1 MINHQMKIND
11 LIEVEIK
18 KIGINGEGI
27 GYYNRLTVFVDHALP
42 GETVIV
48 RVREIYPNRIVG
60 DIEKIKN
67 QSPDRLEVLYPEY
80 DACGAYSMQ
89 HMTYKRSLTLKRD
102 IIVNALNHYVKEK
115 INYKK
120 IKPMIGMKEP
130 FGYRNKVS
138 LPIRRINGKNK
149 FGLYA
154 EKSNEFIPVN
164 DSPVQ
169 NPIINKIIQYLET
182 ILDEYHFD
190 AYISKTKQGFIKSV
204 VVRRAHY
211 SGETQISFLL
221 MRKFDK
227 VKEVVEKLVNKFP
240 EVVSVYVFY
249 TNKYKEQVFFS
260 KQFELIYGKLTITE
274 KLNNQFYHLYP
285 EAFFQLNTEM
295 ADIFYKKMKS
305 LAQLKKDDIVVDAYA
320 GIAPVSHYVYDAC
333 QKVYAIE
340 IEEKSVKSA
349 KESLKRNR
357 IFNVEVIQNDFSIA
371 LKNLK
376 NIKIDVMFFDPPR
389 TGLGLETIN
398 QVIKYLPK
406 KIVYGSCNPST
417 LAKDIAELVKYYNVV
432 EIQPLDMFPYT
443 PLVESVTL
451 LELKK

>member
-1 MINHQMKIND
+1 M
-11 LIEVEIK
+11 
-18 KIGINGEGI
+18 
-27 GYYNRLTVFVDHALP
+27 
-42 GETVIV
+42 
-48 RVREIYPNRIVG
+48 
-60 DIEKIKN
+60 
-67 QSPDRLEVLYPEY
+67 
-80 DACGAYSMQ
+80 
-89 HMTYKRSLTLKRD
+89 
-102 IIVNALNHYVKEK
+102 
-115 INYKK
+115 
-120 IKPMIGMKEP
+120 
-130 FGYRNKVS
+130 
-138 LPIRRINGKNK
+138 
-149 FGLYA
+149 
-154 EKSNEFIPVN
+154 
-164 DSPVQ
+164 
-169 NPIINKIIQYLET
+169 
-182 ILDEYHFD
+182 
-190 AYISKTKQGFIKSV
+190 
-204 VVRRAHY
+204 
-211 SGETQISFLL
+211 
-221 MRKFDK
+221 
-227 VKEVVEKLVNKFP
+227 
-240 EVVSVYVFY
+240 FY

-376 NIKIDVMFFDPPR
+376 NIKIDVMFDPPR

-406 KIVYGSCNPST
+406 N
-417 LAKDIAELVKYYNVV
+417 
-432 EIQPLDMFPYT
+432 
-443 PLVESVTL
+443 SVWIM
-451 LELKK
+451 